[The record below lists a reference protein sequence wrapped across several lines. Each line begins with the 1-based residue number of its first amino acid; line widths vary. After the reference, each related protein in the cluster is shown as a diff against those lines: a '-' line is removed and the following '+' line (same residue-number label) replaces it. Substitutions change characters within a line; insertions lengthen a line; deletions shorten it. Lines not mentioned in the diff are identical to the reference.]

1 MTDKQTLCAYR
12 LAQAEETLLDAKK
25 MLQNNL
31 SPRSI
36 INRAYYAM
44 FYAVLAL
51 FLKTDI
57 NLKTSKHTGV
67 ISIFDK
73 EFVHTGKIDKYYS
86 KIFHKTFDTRQVAD
100 YKEFLQLSPED
111 SAEFVK
117 FAEEFLEGMKNIMN
131 KIFDTD
137 A

>member
-1 MTDKQTLCAYR
+1 MTDKQALCAYR
-12 LAQAEETLLDAKK
+12 LAQAEETLLDARK

-51 FLKTDI
+51 FLKADI

-73 EFVHTGKIDKYYS
+73 EFVHAGKIDKCYS
-86 KIFHKTFDTRQVAD
+86 KIFHKTFGARQVGD
-100 YKEFLQLSPED
+100 YKEFVTFSTEN
-111 SAEFVK
+111 AVEFVK
-117 FAEEFLEGMKNIMN
+117 FAEEFLEGIKKFIDQN
-131 KIFDTD
+131 KHG
-137 A
+137 

>member
-12 LAQAEETLLDAKK
+12 LAQAEETLLDARK

-51 FLKTDI
+51 FLRADI
-57 NLKTSKHTGV
+57 NIKTSKHTGV

-73 EFVHTGKIDKYYS
+73 EVVHTGKIDTYYS
-86 KIFHKTFDTRQVAD
+86 KIFHKTFVARQVGD
-100 YKEFLQLSPED
+100 YKEFVVFSPED
-111 SAEFVK
+111 AAKFVK
-117 FAEEFLEGMKNIMN
+117 FAEEF
-131 KIFDTD
+131 FDD
-137 A
+137 VKKFVDQGEHR

>member
-1 MTDKQTLCAYR
+1 MTDKQALCAYR
-12 LAQAEETLLDAKK
+12 LAQAEETLLDARK

-51 FLKTDI
+51 FLKADI

-73 EFVHTGKIDKYYS
+73 EFVHAGKLISVIRRYS
-86 KIFHKTFDTRQVAD
+86 IRHLMPDRLAIIRN
-100 YKEFLQLSPED
+100 L
-111 SAEFVK
+111 
-117 FAEEFLEGMKNIMN
+117 
-131 KIFDTD
+131 
-137 A
+137 

>member
-1 MTDKQTLCAYR
+1 MTDKQALCAYR
-12 LAQAEETLLDAKK
+12 LAQAEETFLDARK

-44 FYAVLAL
+44 FYSVLAP
-51 FLKTDI
+51 FLRADI

-73 EFVHTGKIDKYYS
+73 CQS
-86 KIFHKTFDTRQVAD
+86 KILHKAFDARQIGD
-100 YKEFLQLSPED
+100 YKEFVDLSIED
-111 SAEFVK
+111 ATEYVK
-117 FAEEFLEGMKNIMN
+117 YADVFLK
-131 KIFDTD
+131 
-137 A
+137 

>member
-1 MTDKQTLCAYR
+1 MTDKQALYAYR

-51 FLKTDI
+51 FLKADI

-86 KIFHKTFDTRQVAD
+86 KIFHKTFDARQVGD
-100 YKEFLQLSPED
+100 YKEFVELSPED
-111 SAEFVK
+111 AAEFVK
-117 FAEEFLEGMKNIMN
+117 FAEEFLESIKNTMN

-137 A
+137 E